1 MTCTA
6 AHLPPGSPPKLTCCP
21 RTQVLCRTKDLLP
34 SGTHHPRKAQY
45 LLSAVLSLSGVYR
58 FHNENKGEHRWR
70 GSFCLPATPAV
81 RVCHRKLTPT
91 VSWLAQ
97 SVECPTS
104 AQVMISQFTSLSP
117 IWALS
122 CQHGTCFGSSVPLSL
137 PLPCLCTLSLSK
149 RNPKKKEKKKRWGA
163 WVVQSFKC
171 PAWLRS

>member
-117 IWALS
+117 TLGSELS
-122 CQHGTCFGSSVPLSL
+122 AWNLLWILCPPLSAP
-137 PLPCLCTLSLSK
+137 PLLVHSFSLKKKSK
-149 RNPKKKEKKKRWGA
+149 KKRKKEKMGCLGG
-163 WVVQSFKC
+163 SII
-171 PAWLRS
+171 